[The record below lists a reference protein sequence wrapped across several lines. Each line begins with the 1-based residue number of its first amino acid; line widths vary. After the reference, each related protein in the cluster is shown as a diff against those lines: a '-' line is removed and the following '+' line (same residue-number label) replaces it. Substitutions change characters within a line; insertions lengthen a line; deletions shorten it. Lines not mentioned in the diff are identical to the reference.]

1 MGMEDARSTGS
12 VSGIGTAYDLTK
24 AIEIDLGYTPRTARF
39 IAHVSLIK
47 VQCSNLSSSAHPTK
61 ILVKISE
68 DATGNQYVLT
78 ETETDLDLGLED
90 PTLATAMIRLE
101 GIVSLARADTVY
113 AHIKT
118 NHGTLTAEEVVI
130 TYNDGKK

>member
-47 VQCSNLSSSAHPTK
+47 V
-61 ILVKISE
+61 
-68 DATGNQYVLT
+68 
-78 ETETDLDLGLED
+78 
-90 PTLATAMIRLE
+90 
-101 GIVSLARADTVY
+101 
-113 AHIKT
+113 
-118 NHGTLTAEEVVI
+118 
-130 TYNDGKK
+130 

>member
-47 VQCSNLSSSAHPTK
+47 VQCSNLSSSAHPT
-61 ILVKISE
+61 IS
-68 DATGNQYVLT
+68 DKSSMFKSFFFCTSDKDISKNFRRCYW
-78 ETETDLDLGLED
+78 
-90 PTLATAMIRLE
+90 
-101 GIVSLARADTVY
+101 
-113 AHIKT
+113 
-118 NHGTLTAEEVVI
+118 
-130 TYNDGKK
+130 